1 MRKII
6 IIAILTLFLIAGC
19 LQQPITPAEPTTPIE
34 EPTVEEPEQICT
46 EMWLCKDENTKAY
59 RKSDC
64 TFEQI
69 TDCPA
74 GCENAECKE
83 EIVEEPPTE
92 EIKEETKES
101 CTIGF
106 KCLDEN
112 RRGYQTSK
120 CIFSQVVECRYG
132 CKDDECIKTAP
143 PEEKKEEIFSLK
155 EGKLIMNK
163 TGWKYS
169 DFSKDQI
176 FLDEVYDDDFKI
188 KLYATASGYNYFKV
202 ESSRDK
208 LWIIEKGIEEAT
220 RADCM
225 EDTSNADSYN
235 YLRTGQTVCI
245 ETREKNIALVGGY
258 WEELPKEDTELTWK
272 HYS

>member
-106 KCLDEN
+106 KCLD
-112 RRGYQTSK
+112 
-120 CIFSQVVECRYG
+120 
-132 CKDDECIKTAP
+132 KT
-143 PEEKKEEIFSLK
+143 
-155 EGKLIMNK
+155 EG
-163 TGWKYS
+163 G
-169 DFSKDQI
+169 
-176 FLDEVYDDDFKI
+176 I
-188 KLYATASGYNYFKV
+188 KLQSAYLA
-202 ESSRDK
+202 R
-208 LWIIEKGIEEAT
+208 LL
-220 RADCM
+220 
-225 EDTSNADSYN
+225 NADMAVKMMNVSKQ
-235 YLRTGQTVCI
+235 LLQRK
-245 ETREKNIALVGGY
+245 RKKKSFL
-258 WEELPKEDTELTWK
+258 
-272 HYS
+272 

>member
-1 MRKII
+1 
-6 IIAILTLFLIAGC
+6 
-19 LQQPITPAEPTTPIE
+19 
-34 EPTVEEPEQICT
+34 
-46 EMWLCKDENTKAY
+46 
-59 RKSDC
+59 
-64 TFEQI
+64 
-69 TDCPA
+69 
-74 GCENAECKE
+74 
-83 EIVEEPPTE
+83 
-92 EIKEETKES
+92 
-101 CTIGF
+101 
-106 KCLDEN
+106 
-112 RRGYQTSK
+112 
-120 CIFSQVVECRYG
+120 
-132 CKDDECIKTAP
+132 
-143 PEEKKEEIFSLK
+143 
-155 EGKLIMNK
+155 MNK